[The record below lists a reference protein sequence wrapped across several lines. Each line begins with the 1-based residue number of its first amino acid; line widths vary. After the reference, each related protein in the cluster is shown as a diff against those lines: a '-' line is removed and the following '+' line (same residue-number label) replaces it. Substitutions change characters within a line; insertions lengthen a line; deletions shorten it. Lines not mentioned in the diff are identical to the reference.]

1 MLDGKPHD
9 KKIDHWSLGCLAFE
23 VIYIAVNQILPFIKL
38 VHGKPPFDAHD
49 QQDTRRNIMNASLKF
64 PKSFPEEPR
73 EVISG
78 LVKLKPEERIDF
90 KVVLNSSWIKPLIEK

>member
-1 MLDGKPHD
+1 
-9 KKIDHWSLGCLAFE
+9 
-23 VIYIAVNQILPFIKL
+23 
-38 VHGKPPFDAHD
+38 
-49 QQDTRRNIMNASLKF
+49 MNASLKF